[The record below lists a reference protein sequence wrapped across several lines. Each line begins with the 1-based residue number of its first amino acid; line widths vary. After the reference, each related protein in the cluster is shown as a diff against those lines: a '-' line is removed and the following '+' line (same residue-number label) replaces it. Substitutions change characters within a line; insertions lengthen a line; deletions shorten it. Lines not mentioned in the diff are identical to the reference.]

1 MAKKVLGRGLD
12 ALIPQGPPP
21 AAAPASGGV
30 TKIPVDSIRANPHQP
45 REVFDPERLRELARS
60 IEADGVLQ
68 PVVVRR
74 AGEGYELIMGER
86 RLQAARMAGVKEIPA
101 VVRESV
107 RDRDA
112 LRLALV
118 ENIQREN
125 LNPVEVARAYRQ
137 LVAEY
142 GYSQQELADVVGR
155 DRSSVANTI
164 RLLNLPDDVQ
174 NMIADGRL
182 SAGHARALLAL
193 PTRREQ
199 SAMARRIVERGM
211 SVRDAEAAVGIRRE
225 RRSRAGGRKKREK
238 PVHIADLE
246 RAFSSHLGTRVEI
259 QERRGG
265 RGRITIEFYSNEEF
279 ERIAEQL
286 GVPLPR

>member
-1 MAKKVLGRGLD
+1 M
-12 ALIPQGPPP
+12 
-21 AAAPASGGV
+21 
-30 TKIPVDSIRANPHQP
+30 
-45 REVFDPERLRELARS
+45 
-60 IEADGVLQ
+60 LQ

-86 RLQAARMAGVKEIPA
+86 RLQAARMAGLEAIPA

-107 RDRDA
+107 RNRDA

-125 LNPVEVARAYRQ
+125 LNPIEVARAYRQ

-164 RLLNLPDDVQ
+164 RLLNLPDEVQ
-174 NMIADGRL
+174 TMISDGRL

-199 SAMARRIVERGM
+199 LAMARRIVERGM
-211 SVRDAEAAVGIRRE
+211 SVRDAEAAVGMRRE
-225 RRSRAGGRKKREK
+225 RRRTGAKKAPEK
-238 PVHIADLE
+238 PVYIADLE

-265 RGRITIEFYSNEEF
+265 RGRITIEFYGNEEF
-279 ERIAEQL
+279 ERIAALL
-286 GVPLPR
+286 GVALPR